1 MLATHAVGIDLGTTY
16 SCIAYLNEHG
26 EPVTI
31 PNQEGELSTPS
42 VVLFEPDGT
51 SVVGTEALRNA
62 IIQPRRV
69 VQNAKRNMG
78 DVNQRWTIDG
88 RMYSPADI
96 ASLVLK
102 KLLDSAEKQL
112 GGPIERAVI
121 TVPAQFGD
129 IQRQS
134 TVEAGLKAGLK
145 QVDIINE
152 PVAAALCYVLG
163 NEGLWFS
170 EIANEQKVMVYDLG
184 GGTFDLSLVKYHQ
197 NEVRVIA
204 SSGDLHLGGIDWNNA
219 LIDAVA
225 GKFKQEFGEDPRND
239 PESLQYLSWEAEQTK
254 RSLTVRPRAAISCQ
268 HGGQRKT
275 YQIERDKF
283 SKLTEPL
290 VNRTEQITRQ
300 LLKDNNLGWAH
311 VDVVLTTGGSS
322 RMPMVRD
329 MLKTLS
335 GRTLNTSLSPDQS
348 IAHGATYYAGMLLS
362 NSEFVNSILNA
373 EASAR
378 LSKVKQQSVNA
389 RGLGILIREP
399 QSNTRVPHYIIPAN
413 TPLPTSVTQTFGTV
427 VENQKRVHLQVVESG
442 AGPDLPHV
450 PLGACIIEAL
460 APNLPKDSE
469 IAVTISYDASARVHV
484 SAREIVSGKEART
497 EIVRP
502 ENLLQFP
509 GGSQAEVSMM
519 PPEPEHK
526 AAPAKAPERIAPKPA
541 ELAPKPASAN
551 RPVPPASAKPAP
563 RPENAP
569 AADRPKA
576 TPTPALKPK
585 PIPSAAERRS
595 SIDSSAVPIPLCN
608 ACGEPL
614 DSRGACPACGVNAA
628 KPKSPPARPAA
639 GQTNGGGRP
648 KSAPPPRSLPPKSP
662 ARTSSPPLPDL
673 EDEILELPARSAS
686 AKPPAAKPKSGSK
699 KEDGEEDFWS
709 AFEE

>member
-42 VVLFEPDGT
+42 VVLFESDG
-51 SVVGTEALRNA
+51 SAVVGTEALRNA
-62 IIQPRRV
+62 IIQPDRV
-69 VQNAKRNMG
+69 VQNAKRSMG
-78 DVNQRWTIDG
+78 DPHQKWTIDG
-88 RMYSPADI
+88 RSYTPADI
-96 ASLVLK
+96 SALVLK

-112 GGPIERAVI
+112 GGPVQRAVI
-121 TVPAQFGD
+121 TVPAQFSD
-129 IQRQS
+129 IQRQC
-134 TVEAGLKAGLK
+134 TVEAGLKAGLQ

-170 EIANEQKVMVYDLG
+170 EIANEQRVMVYDLG

-204 SSGDLHLGGIDWNNA
+204 SSGDLHLGGIDWNKA

-225 GKFKQEFGEDPRND
+225 GKFQQEFGDDPRKD

-268 HGGQRKT
+268 HRGQRKT
-275 YQIERDKF
+275 YQIEREKF
-283 SKLTEPL
+283 AKLTEPL
-290 VNRTEQITRQ
+290 VRRTEEITRQ

-329 MLKTLS
+329 MLKNLS

-389 RGLGILIREP
+389 RGLGILVREP
-399 QSNTRVPHYIIPAN
+399 DSKVRIPHYLIPAN
-413 TPLPTSVTQTFGTV
+413 PPLPASITQTFGTV
-427 VENQKRVHLQVVESG
+427 IPNQKRVHLQVIESG
-442 AGPDLPHV
+442 ARPDLPHV
-450 PLGACIIEAL
+450 SLGACVIESL

-484 SAREIVSGKEART
+484 SARDVISGKEART

-502 ENLLQFP
+502 ENVLQAQL
-509 GGSQAEVSMM
+509 GGSQAEVAMM
-519 PPEPEHK
+519 PPDPTEPV
-526 AAPAKAPERIAPKPA
+526 AAPLTPVAGNRLSAAAP
-541 ELAPKPASAN
+541 PKPASPRPTAAPAAN
-551 RPVPPASAKPAP
+551 RPKPAP
-563 RPENAP
+563 AP
-569 AADRPKA
+569 AP
-576 TPTPALKPK
+576 KPK
-585 PIPSAAERRS
+585 PIPSAPGWRDSTLES
-595 SIDSSAVPIPLCN
+595 SPVPIPLCN
-608 ACGEPL
+608 SCGEPL
-614 DSRGACPACGVNAA
+614 DSRGTCPACGPAGA
-628 KPKSPPARPAA
+628 KPKSPPPRVSS
-639 GQTNGGGRP
+639 GQTNGGARP
-648 KSAPPPRSLPPKSP
+648 KPAAPAPKPLPPKSSAKQP
-662 ARTSSPPLPDL
+662 SPPLPGV

-686 AKPPAAKPKSGSK
+686 AKPPTTKPKSSSK
-699 KEDGEEDFWS
+699 DDDGDEFWS
-709 AFEE
+709 MHE